1 MECSYNLMKNWIGI
15 ETGRVKN
22 IGNRSAMDLNI
33 SRFHRADR
41 PRDFPDYVYFTIG
54 TWAAGMR
61 LHGFAGRVERVVKE
75 SSHRLEFCGEI
86 LDDMELQLERWNWR
100 EKSEEWTRKRAQ
112 RGCELKER
120 RCLWTD
126 DAGKMKKKKRKRERR
141 NRICGNEN
149 RNLEELRGS
158 K

>member
-86 LDDMELQLERWNWR
+86 LQRYGTPTGKVKLERKIWGVD
-100 EKSEEWTRKRAQ
+100 KKTGAKRM
-112 RGCELKER
+112 RIEGTTLSVDWWCWKNE
-120 RCLWTD
+120 
-126 DAGKMKKKKRKRERR
+126 KKKRKRERR